1 MIGLGTLVNTVT
13 IVLGTG
19 LGVLIGSRLSP
30 KTSQTVTDSLG
41 LIVLVLAALNLQSL
55 TDEAW
60 IARVTSVA
68 AFFIVM
74 FAVLFGGILGSL
86 LKIDERVESFG
97 GTLQKRFA
105 GGEGGESARARFI
118 LGFVNASLLFAIGP
132 MSILGSMSDGMGQGS
147 ETLIIK
153 SILDFFAAIA
163 FAASLGWGV
172 AFSAISVGLWQ
183 GGLTAL
189 AFFAGA
195 FVAPE
200 YIAAITATG
209 GILLMGIALRLLN
222 LRQVAVANL
231 LPALVL
237 APLFTWLV
245 AVLLPI
251 FG

>member
-1 MIGLGTLVNTVT
+1 MIGLGTLVNIVT

-97 GTLQKRFA
+97 GALQKRFA
-105 GGEGGESARARFI
+105 GGEAGESARARFI

-195 FVAPE
+195 FVAAE

-245 AVLLPI
+245 AVVLPT